1 MRLAAPVYCA
11 ANHFR
16 PAHASLRSR
25 ICGCQTSRRAW
36 AETCPKAVAYCGK
49 LSAMAVKTEKE
60 LNETQRNLWLKAV
73 AAVELR
79 NLGYAISL
87 LQEILKQEPQFL
99 TGRQLLRRAE
109 VTKNRSTKKS
119 FFNISTAPI
128 GVMKAQREIKKDPKR
143 AIEMLEEVLKGEP
156 YNRQANLLLK
166 KAALAGGWSEIGVF
180 ALKTLLEENP
190 RDAKVLNELGRLY
203 HEIGD
208 HENEVEI
215 YNQLTAVNPLDAQSL
230 RLGKDASARASM
242 KRGGWTQ
249 AESYRDLI
257 KDKDEAIS
265 LEQQSRIRL
274 TGEALDQ
281 QIAETYV
288 RHKAEPANVDLARRL
303 GTLNEQKED
312 FQAAIRWYQYAADLT
327 KGADTGLVRKVS
339 DLKIKCLEREIA
351 AHEEFLSTHDQSH
364 ELHGKRFE
372 ELKAAKA
379 KRAEILI
386 ADARERVARNPTDL
400 QLRFELGEHLVSA
413 GRFREAVPEL
423 QRARQNP
430 HARLKAMNLLGCCY
444 SELGMLDLAIKQL
457 EEASK
462 EILPMDAMKKEIVY
476 NLGLVYGHMGEK
488 EKSLA
493 CMKQLYDVEHGYKD
507 VATRVESSYEQN
519 RSEV

>member
-1 MRLAAPVYCA
+1 
-11 ANHFR
+11 
-16 PAHASLRSR
+16 
-25 ICGCQTSRRAW
+25 
-36 AETCPKAVAYCGK
+36 
-49 LSAMAVKTEKE
+49 MAVKSEKE
-60 LNETQRNLWLKAV
+60 LGETQRNLWLKAV

-109 VTKNRSTKKS
+109 VTKNRLTKKS

-128 GVMKAQREIKKDPKR
+128 AVMKAQREIKKDPKR
-143 AIEMLEEVLKGEP
+143 AIEMLEKVLEDEP
-156 YNRQANLLLK
+156 YNRQANVTLK
-166 KAALAGGWSEIGVF
+166 EAATAAGWPEIGVF
-180 ALKTLLEENP
+180 ALRTLLEDNP
-190 RDAKVLNELGRLY
+190 RDVKVLHELGRLY
-203 HEIGD
+203 HELG
-208 HENEVEI
+208 ENDREVEV
-215 YNQLTAVNPLDAQSL
+215 YNQIIELNPLDAEAL
-230 RLGKDASARASM
+230 RRGKDASANASM
-242 KRGGWTQ
+242 ESGRWTQ

-257 KDKDEAIS
+257 KDKEMAIS
-265 LEQQSRIRL
+265 LEQQSRMRL
-274 TGEALDQ
+274 TGESLDQ
-281 QIAETYV
+281 QIAETYA

-303 GTLNEQKED
+303 GALNEQKED
-312 FQAAIRWYQYAADLT
+312 FQAAIRWHEYASDLT

-339 DLKIKCLEREIA
+339 DLKIKCLELEIA
-351 AHEEFLSTHDQSH
+351 AHEDFLSTHDQSH

-386 ADARERVARNPTDL
+386 ADARGRVARNPTDL

-476 NLGLVYGHMGEK
+476 NLGLVYEHMGEK

-493 CMKQLYDVEHGYKD
+493 CMKQIYEVEHGYKD